1 MHGAKVALDTN
12 VAIALLN
19 GHPETARWALNFRE
33 IFLPSPVIGELCYG
47 ALNSGRPSENLR
59 RIEELTSRCLVLGV
73 QLETAQVYARLR
85 MDLKQK
91 GKPIPE
97 NDLWIAAVCVEQG
110 LPLATADGH
119 FREVSSLSIPS
130 VSPSADS

>member
-1 MHGAKVALDTN
+1 MPGAKVALDTN

-19 GHPETARWALNFRE
+19 GHPKTARWALGFRE
-33 IFLPSPVIGELCYG
+33 IYLPSPVIGELCYG
-47 ALNSGRPSENLR
+47 ALNSGRPAENLR
-59 RIEELTSRCLVLGV
+59 RIEDLTSRCIVLGV

-97 NDLWIAAVCVEQG
+97 NDLWIAAVCVEQD
-110 LPLATADGH
+110 LPLATTDGH
-119 FREVSSLSIPS
+119 FREVSSLSIPA
-130 VSPSADS
+130 VPAGA